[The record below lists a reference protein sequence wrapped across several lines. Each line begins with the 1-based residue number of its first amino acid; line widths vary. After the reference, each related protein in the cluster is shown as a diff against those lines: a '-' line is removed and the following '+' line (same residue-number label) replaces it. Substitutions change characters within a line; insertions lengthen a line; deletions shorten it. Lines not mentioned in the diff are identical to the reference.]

1 MPMAMSIVVFGLC
14 LRTPAMFG
22 AQRPC
27 GAGAFAD
34 YFNLGR
40 TSPPSNDVGVGARTG
55 VNVNPD
61 VQIKAKNRGQ
71 DGIRL
76 RPQTSR
82 VAFRT
87 A

>member
-61 VQIKAKNRGQ
+61 VQIDVHIKAKMGYDFDRK
-71 DGIRL
+71 L
-76 RPQTSR
+76 HE
-82 VAFRT
+82 
-87 A
+87 